1 MSLGP
6 VLSPEAC
13 APRYPH
19 QPGGKERERDR
30 DRDTLSRTRS
40 LSLTTLSLSPALC
53 LSPAR
58 SHHTTNMTQPRH
70 VSYRQPTCPGGTNS
84 RRRGS
89 SGSQGL
95 RANHSAPHVTN
106 AMHGRGGARAGA
118 RAVGGALTAH
128 AVVHLWASTE
138 HLGLRHDGRTGE
150 ERAELRRQLAAHG
163 NDGEQLHTSK
173 RHTHTDRTSRGYAP
187 DSSRLNIPS
196 ICIPARWPTT
206 ACCTSHT
213 HALANLYHLLPF
225 RTLKILVP

>member
-1 MSLGP
+1 VSLGP

-19 QPGGKERERDR
+19 KPGGKERERDR

-106 AMHGRGGARAGA
+106 ATRPTPQANARARGGTGGRARCGRGTHSPCSCTSLGQHRASG
-118 RAVGGALTAH
+118 
-128 AVVHLWASTE
+128 
-138 HLGLRHDGRTGE
+138 
-150 ERAELRRQLAAHG
+150 
-163 NDGEQLHTSK
+163 
-173 RHTHTDRTSRGYAP
+173 P
-187 DSSRLNIPS
+187 
-196 ICIPARWPTT
+196 PARWTDRRGESRAATT
-206 ACCTSHT
+206 AGRPRERWRTTAYQQASHT
-213 HALANLYHLLPF
+213 HRPDEQRLRA
-225 RTLKILVP
+225 